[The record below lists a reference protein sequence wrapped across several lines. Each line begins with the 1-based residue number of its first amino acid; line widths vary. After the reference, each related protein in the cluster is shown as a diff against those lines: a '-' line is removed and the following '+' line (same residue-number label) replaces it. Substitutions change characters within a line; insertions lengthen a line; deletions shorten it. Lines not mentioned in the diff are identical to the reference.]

1 MESEAKRPRA
11 ADDEPRCRYL
21 RFSNLPHGCSS
32 DELKTLLEPLGKVE
46 EVQVARA
53 SGGGM
58 LALVEMSCTREATSA
73 KRRLNEMPLRGSTM
87 TVVFDSARNE
97 PSTQSQ
103 QPQSSAPPAPPT
115 PKPPL
120 PTPAMQPPV
129 MPRPAPAPGGPGG
142 FTGAMPMNGFV
153 NGFPGSKLPPFFLP
167 ERMERDVHENRVL
180 KMRSVLWTAKEED
193 IRNFYKPLVLD
204 RDAIEMGKDH
214 AGRFSGMVYVRLR
227 STADLNAGLR
237 KQSEFLCGRQVI
249 LQRLDP
255 GTPNIFRPGSDGRG
269 GTLPGYGGD
278 GLTAT
283 QRDSM
288 LSMTRPVEMQRSLS
302 SGPPPPMFPGGSGGG
317 GSGGGGGGGGGC
329 SSRSDVAV
337 PAGPPAAVF
346 KAEPRPWPREV
357 TPAAKREV
365 VTPSKPAGHVSVSL
379 SVSTAAA
386 GGRERALSEALAAA
400 PAADALAAVRTFLST
415 DPRLPPNTRR
425 AMTLLHELRT
435 KLLDD
440 PSCTASVLTR
450 HAFRSPFESAGV
462 LGYTLPEIEAC
473 FGTRSA
479 DSVFWPM
486 FQTFHTILPHQADDD
501 VEDDS
506 LADFLAA

>member
-1 MESEAKRPRA
+1 
-11 ADDEPRCRYL
+11 
-21 RFSNLPHGCSS
+21 
-32 DELKTLLEPLGKVE
+32 
-46 EVQVARA
+46 
-53 SGGGM
+53 
-58 LALVEMSCTREATSA
+58 MSCTREATSA

-214 AGRFSGMVYVRLR
+214 AGRFSGMVY
-227 STADLNAGLR
+227 
-237 KQSEFLCGRQVI
+237 
-249 LQRLDP
+249 
-255 GTPNIFRPGSDGRG
+255 
-269 GTLPGYGGD
+269 
-278 GLTAT
+278 
-283 QRDSM
+283 
-288 LSMTRPVEMQRSLS
+288 
-302 SGPPPPMFPGGSGGG
+302 
-317 GSGGGGGGGGGC
+317 
-329 SSRSDVAV
+329 
-337 PAGPPAAVF
+337 
-346 KAEPRPWPREV
+346 
-357 TPAAKREV
+357 
-365 VTPSKPAGHVSVSL
+365 
-379 SVSTAAA
+379 
-386 GGRERALSEALAAA
+386 RALSEALAAA